1 MRNEFVVG
9 VDLGSS
15 YVRAALGKQN
25 SEGNIEILSI
35 SKIPTSGHVSNG
47 EIVNINKT
55 AQAVSEALRSVTS
68 GVSGKAQD
76 LSYVANI
83 TGAHIK
89 VHPFT
94 IQQVRENPRNPVS
107 EKEIYDLTQ
116 RAKKSIYENNH
127 CVLHTLTLGFKV
139 DQSRETLDPIGIV
152 GTMLNGDYL
161 FVTADEEKLDTL
173 KQTIKASDL
182 SSISEG
188 MTFFSQLA
196 TGQAVLSDEEKNAG
210 VALVDIGSGT
220 TEISVYQNNRLR
232 HSKVL
237 PWGGDL
243 LTEDISTGLNISL
256 EHAESLKTKFGSA
269 LSKEIDVK
277 EIVLVPGIAGRKP
290 SPISA
295 KNLAIIIEERI
306 RELSAAIW
314 VEIGKVAD
322 PESLKAGVVI
332 VGGGAQLPDIAETM
346 QKITGIECRIGEPF
360 ERGNSLQLEEEM
372 NSPEYATA
380 IGLVKIFYQQIE
392 IPTELE
398 IEENEIISD
407 SLPTSIPGQ
416 VKEPAKPKEPKVNFK
431 KFLDRVVEVVM
442 GNDDDVSKEW

>member
-15 YVRAALGKQN
+15 FVRATLGKQ
-25 SEGNIEILSI
+25 SPEGSLEILSVA
-35 SKIPTSGHVSNG
+35 KVPTSGHVSNG
-47 EIVNINKT
+47 NIVNINKT
-55 AQAVSEALRSVTS
+55 AQAISDALRSVTS
-68 GVSGKAQD
+68 GITGKVQD
-76 LSYVANI
+76 ISYVSNI
-83 TGAHIK
+83 TGSHIK
-89 VHPFT
+89 LHPFS
-94 IQQVRENPRNPVS
+94 IQQVRENPRNPVT

-116 RAKKSIYENNH
+116 RAKKSIYDNNH

-139 DQSRETLDPIGIV
+139 DQSKETLDPVGIV
-152 GTMLNGDYL
+152 GTMLYGDYL

-173 KQTIKASDL
+173 KQTIKTSDL

-210 VALVDIGSGT
+210 VVLVDMGSGT
-220 TEISVYQNNRLR
+220 TEISVYHNNRLR

-243 LTEDISTGLNISL
+243 ITEDISTGLNISL

-269 LSKEIDVK
+269 SSKEIDVK
-277 EIVLVPGIAGRKP
+277 EIVLIPGIAGRKP
-290 SPISA
+290 TPISA

-306 RELSAAIW
+306 RELAAAVW
-314 VEIGKVAD
+314 VEIAKVAD
-322 PESLKAGVVI
+322 PESLKAGIVL
-332 VGGGAQLPDIAETM
+332 VGGGAQLPDVAETI
-346 QKITGIECRIGEPF
+346 QKITGIECRIGEPN
-360 ERGNSLQLEEEM
+360 ERGTSLPLEDEF
-372 NSPEYATA
+372 NNPEYASS
-380 IGLVKIFYQQIE
+380 IGLVKIFYQQIDIPEE
-392 IPTELE
+392 I
-398 IEENEIISD
+398 IEEEKPSQDVSNNP
-407 SLPTSIPGQ
+407 LPQDP
-416 VKEPAKPKEPKVNFK
+416 KKPKEPKVNFK